1 VLPSSAGSPSRRSS
15 LIVVIDLAIIAAVRA
30 PARVVGPPAPAPAAI
45 RRELV
50 GGSPSRA
57 GAAASR
63 CVSMYPHVQQL
74 ETRRREY
81 PSRRENP
88 RRAAPPPRYKLAVL
102 TWAGAYTVI
111 TLLLAVLGPA
121 MASWP
126 LMVRTLVLSV
136 TMVVALTWLIMPRLT
151 RLFGGW
157 LHARA

>member
-1 VLPSSAGSPSRRSS
+1 
-15 LIVVIDLAIIAAVRA
+15 
-30 PARVVGPPAPAPAAI
+30 
-45 RRELV
+45 
-50 GGSPSRA
+50 
-57 GAAASR
+57 
-63 CVSMYPHVQQL
+63 MYPHVQQL
-74 ETRRREY
+74 ETRRRKY